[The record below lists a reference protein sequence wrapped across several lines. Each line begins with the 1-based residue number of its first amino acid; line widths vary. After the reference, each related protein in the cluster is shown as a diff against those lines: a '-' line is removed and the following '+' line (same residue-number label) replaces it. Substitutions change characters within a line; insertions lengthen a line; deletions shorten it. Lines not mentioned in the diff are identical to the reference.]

1 LNVGVKNAT
10 GEIIVRLDAH
20 NIYDKEYISKS
31 VRYLKE
37 YKADNVGGIWI
48 MIPRTND
55 FFGKIITLMMSSPF
69 GAGDATYKTA
79 SSKEKPR
86 WVETVPYGCFKKEF
100 LEKIG
105 FFCEE
110 LPYSED
116 MELNSRIKKI
126 GGKILLAPDIISYY
140 NTRTNFKDF
149 LRHTLRNGIWIIYP
163 LKYGKILFSWRHLVP
178 LAFVFALIFL
188 SVLVFISPVFLK
200 IFLLI
205 IFLYLSVDFYFSFK
219 IAKEEKDPR
228 HLILLLF
235 LFPFFHIIYG
245 LGSIWG
251 LIKIFKE

>member
-1 LNVGVKNAT
+1 
-10 GEIIVRLDAH
+10 
-20 NIYDKEYISKS
+20 
-31 VRYLKE
+31 
-37 YKADNVGGIWI
+37 
-48 MIPRTND
+48 
-55 FFGKIITLMMSSPF
+55 
-69 GAGDATYKTA
+69 
-79 SSKEKPR
+79 
-86 WVETVPYGCFKKEF
+86 
-100 LEKIG
+100 
-105 FFCEE
+105 
-110 LPYSED
+110 
-116 MELNSRIKKI
+116 
-126 GGKILLAPDIISYY
+126 
-140 NTRTNFKDF
+140 
-149 LRHTLRNGIWIIYP
+149 
-163 LKYGKILFSWRHLVP
+163 